1 MRSVAADRLFRLL
14 DIERKRTIR
23 MVNIEKVTIKRVIL
37 ICMETFFMGNCPIK
51 ETTEKLAGRP

>member
-14 DIERKRTIR
+14 DIERKRTIK

-37 ICMETFFMGNCPIK
+37 ICMETFFMGNGPIK
-51 ETTEKLAGRP
+51 V